1 MHILF
6 LCIGIGFVLAFIK
19 DIFSNSKGKQAKR
32 EIFEESVAPEI
43 IYEPKPKKKLPARE
57 DDFDFPEEPANVL
70 REEVPVSREVYTPQH
85 SEDNGVRI
93 DIDRSSLAR
102 FNIRLDNLS
111 VEFDPEEDEYLDLMF
126 DVYPISGNRIKE
138 DVSIVISLYIGNR
151 RVDCSEE
158 LLYAEDFYRRDTIN
172 SSFFKTQI
180 SRVSRIELYAKKY

>member
-1 MHILF
+1 MKLLF
-6 LCIGIGFVLAFIK
+6 IFIGIGFVLAFIN
-19 DIFSNSKGKQAKR
+19 DISSKFKEKR
-32 EIFEESVAPEI
+32 VQKEIFEESSVPEI
-43 IYEPKPKKKLPARE
+43 IYEPKPKKKLPVRE

-111 VEFDPEEDEYLDLMF
+111 VEFDLEEDEYLDLMF

-172 SSFFKTQI
+172 SSFFKAQI